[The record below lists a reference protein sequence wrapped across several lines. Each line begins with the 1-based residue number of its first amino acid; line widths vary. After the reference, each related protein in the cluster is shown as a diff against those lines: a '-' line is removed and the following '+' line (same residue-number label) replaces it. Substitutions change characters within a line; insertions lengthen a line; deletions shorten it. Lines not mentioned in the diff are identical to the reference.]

1 MGESAA
7 GSRAGQRAVSANARI
22 GCVVIGRNEGE
33 RIGAA
38 LRSVR
43 AAGLRC
49 VYADSASSD
58 NSVAIARTLADLVVD
73 LDPAIPLSAA
83 RGRNEGFAAL
93 TRQWPDLDYVMFLDG
108 DCILSADFPTAGAAT
123 LDARAEVAIVVGTL
137 VEKATEQNI
146 YTRLAAL
153 EWFSETGDMRNFG
166 NLGGIMLV
174 RAAHFRAVGG
184 FDQHMIAGEDSEL
197 GVRQALAGHVVTK
210 IDCPMAEH
218 DACITSFDQWWKRS
232 VRAGHALA
240 QRYMKHGRSP
250 VHDCRREF
258 YRTLFWGLIVP
269 LAAIVPAWWTHGL
282 SLIILLGYP
291 LSFAKVVIADLRR
304 GFGLADALL
313 DARFSLC
320 HKAANM
326 IGLATYFWRRST
338 GDIRIIEYK
347 RDAIREGLS

>member
-1 MGESAA
+1 MSAP
-7 GSRAGQRAVSANARI
+7 ARI

-33 RIGAA
+33 RIAAA

-43 AAGLRC
+43 AAGLPC

-58 NSVAIARTLADLVVD
+58 DSVAIARTLADRVVD
-73 LDPAIPLSAA
+73 LDPARPLSAA

-93 TRQWPDLDYVMFLDG
+93 TKQWPALDYVMFLDG
-108 DCILSADFPTAGAAT
+108 DCILFADFPAAAAAT
-123 LDARAEVAIVVGTL
+123 MDQRSEVAIVVGTL
-137 VEKATEQNI
+137 VEKAHAHSI

-153 EWFSETGDMRNFG
+153 EWFSEAGDMRNFG
-166 NLGGIMLV
+166 NLGGIMLA

-184 FDQHMIAGEDSEL
+184 FDPHMIAGEDSEF
-197 GVRQALAGHVVTK
+197 GVRQALAGHIVTK

-218 DACITSFDQWWKRS
+218 DACVTNFSQWWKRS

-240 QRYMKHGRSP
+240 QRYMKHGRSA

-258 YRTLFWGLIVP
+258 YRTLFWGLAVP

-282 SLIILLGYP
+282 SLALLLGYP
-291 LSFAKVVIADLRR
+291 LSAAKVAMAGLRR
-304 GFGLADALL
+304 GLNLPDALL
-313 DARFSLC
+313 DARFSLY

>member
-1 MGESAA
+1 MSAT
-7 GSRAGQRAVSANARI
+7 ARI
-22 GCVVIGRNEGE
+22 GCVVIGRNEGD
-33 RIGAA
+33 RLGAA

-58 NSVAIARTLADLVVD
+58 DSVAIARPLADLVVE
-73 LDPAIPLSAA
+73 LDPATPLSAA

-93 TRQWPDLDYVMFLDG
+93 TRQWPALDYVLFLDG
-108 DCILSADFPTAGAAT
+108 DCLLFPEFPTAGAAT
-123 LDARAEVAIVVGTL
+123 MDARPEVAIVVGTL
-137 VEKATEQNI
+137 VEKPTRQSI

-153 EWFSETGDMRNFG
+153 EWFSETGDIRDFG

-174 RAAHFRAVGG
+174 RAADFRSVGG
-184 FDQHMIAGEDSEL
+184 FDPHMIAGEDSEF
-197 GVRQALAGHVVTK
+197 GVRQALAGRVVTK

-218 DACITSFDQWWKRS
+218 DACITSFRQWWQRS
-232 VRAGHALA
+232 IRAGHALA

-258 YRTLFWGLIVP
+258 YRTLFWGLAVP
-269 LAAIVPAWWTHGL
+269 LAAIVPAWWTQGL
-282 SLIILLGYP
+282 SLILLLGYP
-291 LSFAKVVIADLRR
+291 LSFAKVAIAGRRR
-304 GFGLADALL
+304 GFSLSDALL
-313 DARFSLC
+313 EARFSLY

-326 IGLATYFWRRST
+326 IGLATYFWRRSK
-338 GDIRIIEYK
+338 GAVRIIEYK